1 MAATNRPAI
10 KVRQVGVRLCVALI
24 LFSLAA
30 VSQSAVLPEDRVDI
44 MYHAYDG
51 GGADISGPSVLVRKN
66 IKDTVSIYANYYVD
80 MVSSA
85 SIDVDFVAGATTYE
99 EERTEYS
106 VGLDYLHDKTIMSL
120 GYSNS
125 TENDYEA
132 ESFSFGISQDF
143 FGDLTNISLSFSQGN
158 DIVRRNE
165 TTDTSDPNAIPFEDE
180 AEHRR
185 YSVGLTQIITK
196 SIVLA
201 FNFETVVDE
210 GFLNNPYRA
219 VRYVDPD
226 PNSVRGYL
234 LEPEVYPRT
243 RNSDAFAVRGMYYLP
258 YRASL
263 RGEYR
268 SFSDTWGIT
277 ADSFELRYTHPIEKL
292 NLTLEGK
299 YRAYDQSAADFF
311 QDLFPFQNFNGVE
324 FRARDKEMSAFGT
337 RAFGLGI
344 SYELQPEWVP
354 FADKSSVNLYWD
366 HIQFDYD
373 QFRDHR
379 DPQAITA
386 GSEKLYSFNADV
398 IRLFFSFWY

>member
-1 MAATNRPAI
+1 MAATSSVI
-10 KVRQVGVRLCVALI
+10 KAGGRRLAL
-24 LFSLAA
+24 LVLLGLAA
-30 VSQSAVLPEDRVDI
+30 HSQSAVLPEDRVDI

-51 GGADISGPSVLVRKN
+51 GGAEISGPSVLVRKN
-66 IKDTVSIYANYYVD
+66 IKDTVSVYANYYVD
-80 MVSSA
+80 MVTSA

-106 VGLDYLHDKTIMSL
+106 LGFDYLHDKTIMSL
-120 GYSNS
+120 SYSNS

-132 ESFSFGISQDF
+132 ETVSFGISQDF
-143 FGDLTNISLSFSQGN
+143 FGDLTNVSLGFSQGN
-158 DIVRRNE
+158 DIVRRNQ
-165 TTDTSDPNAIPFEDE
+165 DSGASDPNAVAFEDE

-185 YSVGLTQIITK
+185 YSFGLSQILTK
-196 SIVLA
+196 SFVLA
-201 FNFETVVDE
+201 LNFETVVDE
-210 GFLNNPYRA
+210 GYLNNPYRS
-219 VRYVDPD
+219 VRYVDPTV
-226 PNSVRGYL
+226 SRGYS

-243 RNSDAFAVRGMYYLP
+243 RNSDAFALRGMYYLP
-258 YRASL
+258 YRASV

-277 ADSFELRYTHPIEKL
+277 ADSYELRYTHPIESL

-299 YRAYDQSAADFF
+299 YRIYDQSAADFF
-311 QDLFPFQNFNGVE
+311 QDLFPFQNFNEVE

-337 RAFGLGI
+337 QTLGLGI
-344 SYELQPEWVP
+344 SYELQPNWIP
-354 FADKSSVNLYWD
+354 FADKSSINLYWD

-379 DPQAITA
+379 DPDALAA
-386 GSEKLYSFNADV
+386 GSEKLYSFNANV